1 MESKQKINIKG
12 VSGGGVTFGMNK
24 ARGQHLLK
32 NPMILKEIVSKSA
45 LKPSDIVLEIG
56 PGTGNLTMLMLEIA
70 KQVIAVEVD
79 PRMVA
84 QLLKRVGISEF
95 QPKLKLLQGDVLK
108 TTFPFF
114 DICVANIPYQI
125 SSPIVFKLLAHR
137 PVFRCAVLLVQREF
151 AMRLVAKPGSEFY
164 CRLSANVQLLAKCDH
179 LMKVSKNNFTPPPKV
194 ESSVVRIE
202 PRNPLPNINFVEW
215 DGLLRIV
222 FGRKNKTLG
231 AIFKQKKIL
240 EHLLENYKKY
250 KILGNKKNNSNTVN
264 NIIGNVEQINVDIF
278 INQHMDFENNDEDCD
293 FINGKKDNNK
303 ISKKNKKV
311 NKNIKITFKDFNK
324 NESENEDEE
333 EAELNDEQMD
343 FVQEEND
350 TKFVD
355 EQENEADLEMDNE
368 TLKNA
373 ANGDPKSKAKLELFE
388 FKEKIMKI
396 LTENKLNENR
406 AVKMDTD
413 DFLNLLN
420 IFNNNDI
427 HFK

>member
-1 MESKQKINIKG
+1 MESNKLKSIKG

-32 NPMILKEIVSKSA
+32 NPMILKEIVTKSGI
-45 LKPSDIVLEIG
+45 KPSDIVLEIG
-56 PGTGNLTMLMLEIA
+56 PGTGNLTMLMLESA
-70 KQVIAVEVD
+70 KQVVAVEVD

-84 QLLKRVGISEF
+84 QLLKRVGISEY

-108 TTFPFF
+108 TTFPYF
-114 DICVANIPYQI
+114 DLCVANIPYQI
-125 SSPIVFKLLAHR
+125 SSPIVFKLLSHR

-222 FGRKNKTLG
+222 FSRKNKTLG

-240 EHLLENYKKY
+240 EHLLDNFKKF
-250 KILGNKKNNSNTVN
+250 KTLGNKKAVNSESN
-264 NIIGNVEQINVDIF
+264 INVDVL
-278 INQHMDFENNDEDCD
+278 INQNMDVEDNFEEK
-293 FINGKKDNNK
+293 GNK
-303 ISKKNKKV
+303 NSKKNKK
-311 NKNIKITFKDFNK
+311 NSKNNNFPKIEEIRENDMQEDENFAEEAISD
-324 NESENEDEE
+324 SENDEE
-333 EAELNDEQMD
+333 EKDDEEM
-343 FVQEEND
+343 
-350 TKFVD
+350 
-355 EQENEADLEMDNE
+355 EMDNDII
-368 TLKNA
+368 KNA
-373 ANGDPKSKAKLELFE
+373 ENGDPKSKAKLELFE
-388 FKEKIMKI
+388 FKEKVLQI
-396 LTENKLNENR
+396 LNEHKLNENR

-413 DFLNLLN
+413 DFLYLLN

>member
-1 MESKQKINIKG
+1 MESKTKMNIKG

-32 NPMILKEIVSKSA
+32 NPMILKEIVSKSGI
-45 LKPSDIVLEIG
+45 KPSDIVLEIG
-56 PGTGNLTMLMLEIA
+56 PGTGNLTMLMLEAA

-108 TTFPFF
+108 TNFPYF
-114 DICVANIPYQI
+114 DLCIANIPYQI

-240 EHLLENYKKY
+240 EHLLENYKKF
-250 KILGNKKNNSNTVN
+250 KSLGNKKVNSANNV
-264 NIIGNVEQINVDIF
+264 GNGEGIDVDVF
-278 INQHMDFENNDEDCD
+278 INQNMDVEDNFDDEDT
-293 FINGKKDNNK
+293 GKRNK
-303 ISKKNKKV
+303 KKNKKEKKNNKMTFESY
-311 NKNIKITFKDFNK
+311 NKNNGQEDL
-324 NESENEDEE
+324 SEDEE
-333 EAELNDEQMD
+333 E
-343 FVQEEND
+343 EENEIMEMEED
-350 TKFVD
+350 NNN
-355 EQENEADLEMDNE
+355 ENMNTDKYEEEKDNEGDLDMDNE

-373 ANGDPKSKAKLELFE
+373 ENGDPRSKSKLELFE

-396 LTENKLNENR
+396 LIENKLNENR